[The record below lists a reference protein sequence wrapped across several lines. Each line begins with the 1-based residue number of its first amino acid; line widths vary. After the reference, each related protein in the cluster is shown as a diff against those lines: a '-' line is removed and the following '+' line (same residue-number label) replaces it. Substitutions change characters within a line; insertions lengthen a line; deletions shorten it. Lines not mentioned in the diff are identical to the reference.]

1 MAAQE
6 STSVSHRLCARLAEL
21 SYDDIPDAVIDHT
34 RRMVLDTFGVAWAGA
49 GAPGSADIEE
59 LMLAG
64 GGGGKCRAWASGRSL
79 DATGAA
85 FLNSVHAAA
94 LDYDSVFEKGS
105 VHPDIVSIPVAWALS
120 EETGGTGKDFLAAIA
135 VGNEVMCR
143 LAAAATENRGWF
155 NTALFGGFGAAAA
168 AAKILGLSVGQT
180 RDALGLVLSQAGG
193 SQQALIE
200 KTMAKRV
207 QSGFAA
213 RAGVF
218 AAQLAGRGVT
228 APAECFEGKFGF
240 YRLYCDGDPAPLLDG
255 FGDDYLC
262 LGAAVKKFPSC
273 TANHVPI
280 DAVIGIVE
288 ELDLA
293 PDDIR
298 SIRTVISPFAHG
310 LVGAP
315 FDPRE
320 NPQVAAQFSLEYSI
334 ACAALRR
341 RLTVD
346 DIQEDAIKAP
356 EIRDLIGRIAIEVD
370 EGNTGKFAPAEVVV
384 ESARHGTIRR
394 RQEHVPGTPELR
406 LTASQIED
414 KFRACIAAGARP
426 LDQAQTGRLIER
438 LTAIADIADM
448 STFFD
453 SVDCHER

>member
-1 MAAQE
+1 MVAKE
-6 STSVSHRLCARLAEL
+6 KSSISHRLGDRLVDL

-34 RRMVLDTFGVAWAGA
+34 RRMVLDTVGVAWAGA
-49 GAPGSADIEE
+49 AAPGSADIEA

-64 GGGGKCRAWASGRSL
+64 GGGGTCRGWATGRRI
-79 DATGAA
+79 DPMGAA

-120 EETGGTGKDFLAAIA
+120 EETGATGKKFLAAIA
-135 VGNEVMCR
+135 LGNEVMCR

-218 AAQLAGRGVT
+218 AAQLAGCGVT

-255 FGDDYLC
+255 FGEEYLC
-262 LGAAVKKFPSC
+262 LDAAVKKFPSC

-298 SIRTVISPFAHG
+298 SVRTVVSPFAHG

-315 FDPRE
+315 FDPGD

-346 DIQEDAIKAP
+346 DIQEGAVNAP
-356 EIRDLIGRIAIEVD
+356 EIRDFIGRIAIEVD
-370 EGNTGKFAPAEVVV
+370 QGNSGKFAPAEVVV

-394 RQEHVPGTPELR
+394 RQDHVPGTPERR

-414 KFRACIAAGARP
+414 KFRACISAGVHS
-426 LDQAQTGRLIER
+426 LEQTQTDRLIER

-448 STFFD
+448 ATFFD
-453 SVDCHER
+453 TVGCHAR

>member
-1 MAAQE
+1 MKQE
-6 STSVSHRLCARLAEL
+6 LASVSHRLSDRIVNL

-34 RRMVLDTFGVAWAGA
+34 RLMILDTFGVAWAGA
-49 GAPGSADIEE
+49 GAPGSSDIED
-59 LMLAG
+59 LMIAG
-64 GGGGKCRAWASGRSL
+64 SGGGKCRAWASGQSL
-79 DATGAA
+79 DSMGAA

-105 VHPDIVSIPVAWALS
+105 VHPDIVSVPAAWALS
-120 EETGGTGKDFLAAIA
+120 EETGGTGKAFLAAVA
-135 VGNEVMCR
+135 LANELMCR
-143 LAAAATENRGWF
+143 LAAAATQNRGWF

-168 AAKILGLSVGQT
+168 AAKILGLSVEQT
-180 RDALGLVLSQAGG
+180 RDALGLVLSQTGG
-193 SQQALIE
+193 SQQALVE

-218 AAQLAGRGVT
+218 AALLAGRGVT
-228 APAECFEGKFGF
+228 APAKCFEGDYGF

-255 FGDDYLC
+255 FGEDYLC
-262 LGAAVKKFPSC
+262 TGAAVKKFPSC

-280 DAVIGIVE
+280 DAVIEIAE

-298 SIRTVISPFAHG
+298 SVKVVISPFAHG

-315 FDPRE
+315 FDPSD

-346 DIQEDAIKAP
+346 DIQEGAINAP
-356 EIRDLIGRIAIEVD
+356 EIRDFIGRISIEVD
-370 EGNTGKFAPAEVVV
+370 EGNAGKFAPAEVIV
-384 ESARHGTIRR
+384 ETAGHGTVRR
-394 RQEHVPGTPELR
+394 RQEHVPGTPERR
-406 LTASQIED
+406 LTGKQIED

-426 LDQAQTGRLIER
+426 LDQVHTDRLIGR
-438 LTAIADIADM
+438 LTAIADIPDM
-448 STFFD
+448 SDFFE
-453 SVDCHER
+453 SVD

>member
-1 MAAQE
+1 MVSQDLA
-6 STSVSHRLCARLAEL
+6 SISHRLSDRIVNL

-34 RRMVLDTFGVAWAGA
+34 RLMILDTFGVAWAGA
-49 GAPGSADIEE
+49 GAPGSADIED
-59 LMLAG
+59 LMVAGSG
-64 GGGGKCRAWASGRSL
+64 GGPCRAWASGRPL
-79 DATGAA
+79 DPMGAA

-105 VHPDIVSIPVAWALS
+105 VHPDIVSIPTAWALS
-120 EETGGTGKDFLAAIA
+120 EETGSTGTAFLAAVA
-135 VGNEVMCR
+135 LANELMCR
-143 LAAAATENRGWF
+143 LGAAATENRGWF

-168 AAKILGLSVGQT
+168 AAKILGLSVEQT
-180 RDALGLVLSQAGG
+180 RDALGLVFSQTGG

-218 AAQLAGRGVT
+218 AALLAGRGVT
-228 APAECFEGKFGF
+228 APAECFEGDYGF

-255 FGDDYLC
+255 FGDEYLSI
-262 LGAAVKKFPSC
+262 GAAVKKFPSC

-280 DAVIGIVE
+280 DAVIEIVE

-298 SIRTVISPFAHG
+298 SVKTVISPFAHG

-315 FDPRE
+315 FDPSD

-341 RLTVD
+341 QLTVD
-346 DIQEDAIKAP
+346 DIQEGAVNAP
-356 EIRDLIGRIAIEVD
+356 EIRDFIGRVSIEVD
-370 EGNTGKFAPAEVVV
+370 EGNAGKFAPAEVVV

-394 RQEHVPGTPELR
+394 RQEHVPGTPERR
-406 LTASQIED
+406 LTPGQIED
-414 KFRACIAAGARP
+414 KFRTCIAAGARA
-426 LDQAQTGRLIER
+426 LDPAQTDRLIEH
-438 LTAIADIADM
+438 LTAIAEIPDM
-448 STFFD
+448 SDFFG

>member
-1 MAAQE
+1 MASQN
-6 STSVSHRLCARLAEL
+6 SSSISHRLSDRIVGLAYE
-21 SYDDIPDAVIDHT
+21 DIPDAVIDHT
-34 RRMVLDTFGVAWAGA
+34 RRMILDTFGVARAGA
-49 GAPGSADIEE
+49 GAPGSADIED
-59 LMLAG
+59 LVVATG
-64 GGGGKCRAWASGRSL
+64 GGGRCRAWASGRQL
-79 DATGAA
+79 DSMGAA
-85 FLNSVHAAA
+85 FVNSVHAAA
-94 LDYDSVFEKGS
+94 LDYDSVFETGS
-105 VHPDIVSIPVAWALS
+105 VHPDIVSIPASWAVA
-120 EETGGTGKDFLAAIA
+120 EEAGGTGKDLLAAVVLA
-135 VGNEVMCR
+135 NELMCR
-143 LAAAATENRGWF
+143 LSAAATENRGWF

-168 AAKILGLSVGQT
+168 AAKILGLPVEQT

-218 AAQLAGRGVT
+218 AAMLAGRGVT
-228 APAECFEGKFGF
+228 APAQCFEGDYGF
-240 YRLYCDGDPAPLLDG
+240 YRLYCDGDPATLLDG
-255 FGDDYLC
+255 FGDEYLC
-262 LGAAVKKFPSC
+262 TGAAVKKYPSC

-280 DAVIGIVE
+280 DAVIEIVE

-315 FDPRE
+315 FDPGN

-346 DIQEDAIKAP
+346 DIQVEVIGAP
-356 EIRDLIGRIAIEVD
+356 EIRDFIGRISIEVD
-370 EGNTGKFAPAEVVV
+370 EANAGKFAPAEVIV

-394 RQEHVPGTPELR
+394 RQDYVPGTPERR
-406 LTASQIED
+406 LTMKQIED
-414 KFRACIAAGARP
+414 KFRTCVSAGADSLAP
-426 LDQAQTGRLIER
+426 EEIDRLIER
-438 LTAIADIADM
+438 LMAIADVPDM
-448 STFFD
+448 SGFFK
-453 SVDCHER
+453 SPG